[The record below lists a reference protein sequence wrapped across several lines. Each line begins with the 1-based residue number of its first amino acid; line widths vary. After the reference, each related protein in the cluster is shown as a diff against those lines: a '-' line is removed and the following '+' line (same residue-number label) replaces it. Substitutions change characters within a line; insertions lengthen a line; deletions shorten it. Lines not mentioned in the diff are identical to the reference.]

1 MAEISAGEEWIAHMG
16 KASKLGLHI
25 RSVILSVIPD
35 AEEVVDEK
43 SSLLA
48 YMVGEGY
55 KGTVVV
61 LRHSRTGWS
70 IGFYRGRELPDPSG
84 LLAGN
89 GRVHAVAN
97 ISGRAEADSEALK
110 ALLREA
116 YAAAI
121 RRKRGDQ
128 GPASEDKETI

>member
-1 MAEISAGEEWIAHMG
+1 MAEMSAGEEWIAHLG

-25 RSVILSVIPD
+25 RSVILDVIPG

-43 SSLLA
+43 ASLLA

-70 IGFYRGRELPDPSG
+70 IGFYRGRGLPDPNG
-84 LLAGN
+84 LLSGN
-89 GRVHAVAN
+89 GRSHAVVN
-97 ISGRAEADSEALK
+97 IAGRADADSEALK
-110 ALLREA
+110 TLLREA
-116 YAAAI
+116 FAAAI
-121 RRKRGDQ
+121 ERKGTT
-128 GPASEDKETI
+128 PHPKETI

>member
-1 MAEISAGEEWIAHMG
+1 MAEMSAGEEWIAHMG

-25 RSVILSVIPD
+25 RSVILSVIPGTV
-35 AEEVVDEK
+35 EEVDER

-70 IGFYRGRELPDPSG
+70 IGFYRGRELPDPDG
-84 LLAGN
+84 LLTGN
-89 GRVHAVAN
+89 GRSHAVVN
-97 ISGRAEADSEALK
+97 ISGRADAESESLK
-110 ALLREA
+110 TLLREA
-116 YAAAI
+116 YSAAI
-121 RRKRGDQ
+121 RRRDEE
-128 GPASEDKETI
+128 SKEVDA

>member
-1 MAEISAGEEWIAHMG
+1 MVEMSAAEEWIAHMG

-25 RSVILSVIPD
+25 RSVILNVIPG

-43 SSLLA
+43 GSLLA

-61 LRHSRTGWS
+61 LRHSRTGWA
-70 IGFYRGRELPDPSG
+70 IGFYRGRELPDPNG
-84 LLAGN
+84 LLTGN
-89 GRVHAVAN
+89 GRMHAVVN
-97 ISGRAEADSEALK
+97 LSGRADADSEALK
-110 ALLREA
+110 TLLRDA

-121 RRKRGDQ
+121 KRKEGEQ
-128 GPASEDKETI
+128 STMPESKETI